1 MSSSMRMGLHG
12 YLPVLGIFVLAC
24 GDGATTTAPPN
35 AAVNRGASVPVNFA
49 AAKSQVVPCVGSVST
64 GSIVYTTGTI
74 HVCNLSA
81 GSDKDLGVSGVNP
94 KVSPDGTL
102 ITYQTTS
109 GQNQGIYVMFSTG
122 TGKKRVSSSGGMPS
136 FNPAG
141 SKIAFG
147 NNGIYTMGVN
157 DLLGT
162 ATLIPGTVGGLQP
175 AWSPDGSQIAYNAAV
190 AGKGQQLF
198 MVNVDGTNAHQALT
212 SGSVIDVVW
221 RPSAKI
227 LFGMQNASYDLY
239 SYDPNIP
246 TSLTRLTTGTNSD
259 FEPSWSPDGS
269 QIAWTS
275 LTSGKTAGIWVMNA
289 DGTSKQGPVISKG
302 RQGSWGR

>member
-175 AWSPDGSQIAYNAAV
+175 AWSNDGTQIAYIRMLSNAE
-190 AGKGQQLF
+190 KL
-198 MVNVDGTNAHQALT
+198 MVINVSDGSPVDSLAM
-212 SGSVIDVVW
+212 SGGFLDVVW
-221 RPSAKI
+221 QPSSRI
-227 LFGMQNASYDLY
+227 LFSHSGDLWTWDQ
-239 SYDPNIP
+239 STTVN
-246 TSLTRLTTGTNSD
+246 LTNTGGGN
-259 FEPSWSPDGS
+259 FYPSWSPDGS
-269 QIAWTS
+269 QISWANGVTGK
-275 LTSGKTAGIWVMNA
+275 SGGIRIMSAA
-289 DGTSKQGPVISKG
+289 DGTGTLVIPG
-302 RQGSWGR
+302 GTQGSWGK